1 MEKLTYAKDEEEL
14 SRAVII
20 KHYIIRPPERRVSQP
35 PPPRP
40 GANPGPHP

>member
-1 MEKLTYAKDEEEL
+1 MKKLTFAKDEEEL

-20 KHYIIRPPERRVSQP
+20 KQSIRPPGRRVSQP

-40 GANPGPHP
+40 RANPGSHP